1 MIMSD
6 ATNPI
11 YLKFQRDDAKF
22 HAFLETLH
30 NKFTAN
36 PPTLPKPT
44 IKDISDFLENNYK
57 AYEIEDETFL
67 GLDKDVM
74 VDVKNIVKM
83 YRIDDPVIMDKL
95 YTDEEKEIQLD
106 IPDEAYEYQFKN
118 HCNII
123 LESEDKVNISGYTKQ
138 GYSVRIS
145 SLLWVIGAKI
155 TEKDIETRDPYY
167 LDYLASLWWAGFL
180 KV

>member
-6 ATNPI
+6 ATYPI
-11 YLKFQRDDAKF
+11 YLKFQEDDAKF

-30 NKFTAN
+30 NEFIAN

-44 IKDISDFLENNYK
+44 IKDVSDFLENNYK

-83 YRIDDPVIMDKL
+83 YRIDDPEIMDKL
-95 YTDEEKEIQLD
+95 YTAEEKE
-106 IPDEAYEYQFKN
+106 EYPYIEC
-118 HCNII
+118 CNII
-123 LESEDKVNISGYTKQ
+123 LESEDKVGISGYTLQ
-138 GYSVRIS
+138 GASNSIS
-145 SLLWVIGAKI
+145 SLLWVICTKI